1 MKKTDALTRAIGL
14 LLFAA
19 MLCYIGF
26 AVARRVTRGV
36 QTARAA
42 EAEVILSVDM
52 TGLIVR
58 SESPVYSDK
67 ENIDVTAV
75 DGRRVAAGET
85 IATAYDSAQALERA
99 VQLRALGEE
108 IAALEGEAEEPVQA
122 QPGAVYEALDRL
134 AACVQDGDW
143 TAAAAEGDTVAALLH
158 STEAS
163 ETTEPT
169 NGDQLRALKNRYNSL
184 LAAGA
189 RGSETITAPYAGLFG
204 RVTDGLETLT
214 PDDALA
220 LTPTT
225 LREYMDSQSASP
237 KDAIGKLV
245 DGFTWYYAAW
255 LDEGDAARVHEG
267 DELSLRFSRY
277 CAGALR
283 ARVEKLSAVED
294 GECVAVFSLN
304 EGMAELLSARRAA
317 ASLEFERYSGI
328 RVSPKALF
336 RYWVGYMD
344 AADAANIA
352 PGDALVLMKGS
363 WRVDAVVS
371 ELGAAN
377 ADGECQ
383 VVVYW
388 PWAEDN
394 APPANAKDAALVAAD
409 TGAGYYAADYYDAE
423 GQQNC
428 LCVFTMT
435 GRQAERRKVSL
446 VYAGEDFLLL
456 SSQGEDALRAGNEII
471 VQAEGLY
478 DGRVFD

>member
-1 MKKTDALTRAIGL
+1 MKKTDALTGAIGL

-67 ENIDVTAV
+67 ENIDVTAA
-75 DGRRVAAGET
+75 DGQRLAAGET
-85 IATAYDSAQALERA
+85 IATAYDSAQALDRA
-99 VQLRALGEE
+99 VQLRSLGEE
-108 IAALEGEAEEPVQA
+108 IAALEGEADEPAQA

-134 AACVQDGDW
+134 AAYVQDGDL
-143 TAAAAEGDTVAALLH
+143 TSAAAEGDTVAALLH
-158 STEAS
+158 ATEAT
-163 ETTEPT
+163 ETTETT
-169 NGDQLRALKNRYNSL
+169 NGDELRALKNRYNSL
-184 LAAGA
+184 LAADA

-204 RVTDGLETLT
+204 RVTDGLESLT
-214 PDDALA
+214 PSDALA
-220 LTPTT
+220 LTPAT
-225 LREYMDSQSASP
+225 LRAYMDTQSASP
-237 KDAIGKLV
+237 KGAIGKLV
-245 DGFTWYYAAW
+245 DGFTWYYAA
-255 LDEGDAARVHEG
+255 LMDEQDAARLAEG
-267 DELSLRFSRY
+267 DEISLRFSRY

-283 ARVEKLSAVED
+283 ARVEKLGEAES

-328 RVSPKALF
+328 RVPPKALF

-344 AADAANIA
+344 ASDAENIA

-363 WRVDAVVS
+363 WRADVTVS
-371 ELGAAN
+371 ELGSAGE
-377 ADGECQ
+377 DGRCQ

-388 PWAEDN
+388 PWTADN
-394 APPANAKDAALVAAD
+394 APPATAKDAALTAAD

-423 GQQNC
+423 EQSSC

-446 VYAGEDFLLL
+446 VYADEEFLLL
-456 SSQGEDALRAGNEII
+456 ASQGEDALRAGNEII
-471 VQAEGLY
+471 VQAEGLH
-478 DGRVFD
+478 DGLVFD